1 MDSKHDDAGEL
12 QANQWFGTENVACTF
27 VPCAIPATCFR
38 DEERDLMFI
47 TCATSGTN
55 LVLSRNVEVDY
66 YAKLQNPNCFKNY
79 WSCTRTP
86 ETAWLELKS
95 ASKSYR
101 WRRFYITASAPVMT
115 IFMQLCR
122 HHSIRAEWD
131 MTLWCILRQGCRSTM
146 RSCHSGICLSNNSIT
161 KRSTHTTNWH
171 VLKLV

>member
-131 MTLWCILRQGCRSTM
+131 MTTWRFDVSCDRVAARQCD
-146 RSCHSGICLSNNSIT
+146 
-161 KRSTHTTNWH
+161 
-171 VLKLV
+171 LVIRGYAFQTIALPKGLLTQLTDTY